1 MTDLQDRRYNM
12 HLKVLSFLEEHEAQT
27 APLPLVAE
35 CRAELEALMEQAIDH
50 AGGALE
56 NITGYAE
63 DKADKRAALINAMVR
78 LLPAARRVAAMAED
92 TALARWAR
100 IGPGRLRK
108 INEASL
114 HIHALNLRDHCLPHL
129 AALATFGLGQADLD
143 AVTTA
148 HEAFFDA
155 MPEPEDAIFG
165 RKTDREAFVR
175 IQKEMDHLL
184 KTRLDLYMALFMAT
198 NRWMVMRYQLARTL
212 RKRGSSPRQMV
223 IGRSVLAGATVRT
236 APFVARADT
245 PLIITNT
252 GRTPLHVVLLDAG
265 RPVSATVEVGPGER
279 HASTL
284 ADWATSGQMLAVSNP
299 DPVHQGR
306 FVAVIG

>member
-12 HLKVLSFLEEHEAQT
+12 HLKVLSFLEEHESQT
-27 APLPLVAE
+27 APIPLVAE
-35 CRAELEALMEQAIDH
+35 CRAELEALMEQATAH
-50 AGGALE
+50 AGGAMMNL
-56 NITGYAE
+56 TGYAE
-63 DKADKRAALINAMVR
+63 DKANKRTALIRTMEV
-78 LLPAARRVAAMAED
+78 LLPAARRVAATAQD
-92 TALARWAR
+92 IALARWAR
-100 IGPGRLRK
+100 ISPGRLRK
-108 INEASL
+108 INEADL

-129 AALATFGLGQADLD
+129 AALATLGLGQADLD
-143 AVTTA
+143 ALSAA
-148 HEAFFDA
+148 HASFY
-155 MPEPEDAIFG
+155 DAIPRPEKVLFG
-165 RKTDREAFVR
+165 RKSDREAFVR

-236 APFVARADT
+236 APFVARTDT

-252 GRTPLHVVLLDAG
+252 GRTPLRVVLLDAG